1 MAQTRWARY
10 AARLGAVLLVA
21 AGAAWL
27 WAAVQRWWPEC
38 GGERSLGSVPCT
50 ERQDHLY
57 DYLTP
62 TEPWVPI
69 GSAAS
74 SAGAGCLLF
83 ALGLLLV
90 VPALATERSRAV
102 AVIAVA
108 TQALLMVPMGVGT
121 LLAGLDGQ
129 PVHVPLLV
137 PAAMAWAFFLPMVF
151 LGMALVLVYQ
161 GAGWRD
167 WRGPALLMGSL
178 WLASPLVEYVLLM
191 FVQSSHD
198 TPPWSGALA
207 GVALVVAGVAAW
219 WVPEPPGSGNG
230 ELTGAEA
237 AGVPSRHREVRDLGN
252 LTTPA

>member
-38 GGERSLGSVPCT
+38 GGQSLGSPGFN

-74 SAGAGCLLF
+74 SAGAGCLLM
-83 ALGLLLV
+83 AGGLLLV
-90 VPALATERSRAV
+90 LPALATEWSRTV
-102 AVIAVA
+102 AVLALA
-108 TQALLMVPMGVGT
+108 TQALVVVPVGLST
-121 LLAGLDGQ
+121 LIAGLAET
-129 PVHVPLLV
+129 VHVPLLL
-137 PAAMAWAFFLPMVF
+137 PAAVAWAFLLPMVF
-151 LGMALVLVYQ
+151 LGLGLVLVYQ

-191 FVQSSHD
+191 FVHDSHD

-219 WVPEPPGSGNG
+219 WVPEAPDSDR
-230 ELTGAEA
+230 ERDAERRV
-237 AGVPSRHREVRDLGN
+237 AGVAV
-252 LTTPA
+252 